1 MNLLNLPAIQCHVL
15 PDRFRRQKRPRPP
28 RCRRKFVQLAS
39 QPALQPQRKDF
50 LACHRCLPTT
60 SAYIVFVLMSQG
72 KPDAPLS
79 RARPP
84 YCVGP
89 RFSATTNLSFLSPCR
104 GATPRAR
111 LTPLRGYS
119 SVYSVPLRLCVL
131 YVNSFFS
138 STCAAFPVRKYYA
151 SHSNLVPHRNN
162 I

>member
-28 RCRRKFVQLAS
+28 RCRCKFIQLAS

-89 RFSATTNLSFLSPCR
+89 RFSATLFPFSLQGRNTSRP
-104 GATPRAR
+104 PH
-111 LTPLRGYS
+111 S
-119 SVYSVPLRLCVL
+119 SSRPFFCVL
-131 YVNSFFS
+131 
-138 STCAAFPVRKYYA
+138 CASA
-151 SHSNLVPHRNN
+151 SLCALC
-162 I
+162 